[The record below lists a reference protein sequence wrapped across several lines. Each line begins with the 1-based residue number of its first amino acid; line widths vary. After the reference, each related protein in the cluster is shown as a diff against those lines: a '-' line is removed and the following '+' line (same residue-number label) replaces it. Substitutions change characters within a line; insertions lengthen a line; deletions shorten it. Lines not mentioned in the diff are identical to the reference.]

1 MKNTIK
7 STMNN
12 NIKGNMRVI
21 SLLSLVLFAIMLNA
35 CTTLVDATTKAPIQP
50 DPSKRTLGTYI
61 DDKRLQ
67 LIIGVNLRKA
77 DPALKQSHIN
87 VTSFNGVVLLSG
99 QVPTQAMRLL
109 AAQTASEV
117 HSVRQVHNELQ
128 IKGNI
133 AMLARTN
140 DAWLATKVKSVL
152 LANQDIQSRKVK
164 AVVDDGVV
172 YLMGLATQAQA
183 NKIANVVSNIGGIKE
198 VVRVFEYID

>member
-1 MKNTIK
+1 
-7 STMNN
+7 MNN